1 MGWKSLIDP
10 ENESDSAT
18 VLSPNADEKK
28 VAILRKVL
36 NVMCIHVKIEGYNIA
51 VPVVNQLQS
60 LAHLARVSTWHY
72 F

>member
-1 MGWKSLIDP
+1 MGWKNLIEP
-10 ENESDSAT
+10 ENEGDSVGVNG

-60 LAHLARVSTWHY
+60 LAHLARVSY
-72 F
+72 N